1 MTPPAR
7 ARECITA
14 LCWAASVRIGS
25 LRGCFQGLVM
35 VFRRAGDWAVLLKKA
50 MARSVED
57 RLEEEAQRL
66 PLRKEGLNEGRWA
79 LLDYGELI
87 VHILQSQ
94 ERSYYDLEA
103 FWSHGERRPHL
114 ASETSLGL

>member
-1 MTPPAR
+1 M
-7 ARECITA
+7 I
-14 LCWAASVRIGS
+14 
-25 LRGCFQGLVM
+25 
-35 VFRRAGDWAVLLKKA
+35 AGGQSDVQVKA

-57 RLEEEAQRL
+57 RLEEDAKRL
-66 PLRKEGLNEGRWA
+66 PLRKEGMNEGRWA

-103 FWSHGERRPHL
+103 FWSHGERRSHQ
-114 ASETSLGL
+114 ASESSVGH